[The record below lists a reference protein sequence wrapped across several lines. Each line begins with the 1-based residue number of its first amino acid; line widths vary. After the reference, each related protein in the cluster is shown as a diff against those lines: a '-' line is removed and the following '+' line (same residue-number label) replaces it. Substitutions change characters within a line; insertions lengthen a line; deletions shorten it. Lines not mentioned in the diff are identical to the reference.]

1 MSDGADT
8 TLSFSRLQKR
18 RPAEPDA
25 DGAQHLA
32 SSSDILFGGSQ
43 GEDVEKSPSVY
54 EEVPAGN
61 RSDPMRPDQAA
72 EGCDEEKATAPEE
85 LHLEISVADWKR
97 AYGQAY
103 ALTRNTAD
111 AEDAAQEAYLRLFQ
125 RGNHGEQIESRT
137 AWLRG
142 VLRYVLF
149 ETYRKIR
156 PDLHVPIETRIVDDP
171 SGPTIGDTLFSPGE
185 SIENRLVQ
193 QSLVEHSLR
202 VISELSPKEREC
214 VLMYAQ
220 GYTFVQISKTLGVT
234 YKVALTTTKKALIKV
249 KKTVS
254 GELN

>member
-1 MSDGADT
+1 LSDGADT
-8 TLSFSRLQKR
+8 TLRFSRPQQR
-18 RPAEPDA
+18 RSAGSEVG
-25 DGAQHLA
+25 GAQQ
-32 SSSDILFGGSQ
+32 SVSQSDI
-43 GEDVEKSPSVY
+43 VY
-54 EEVPAGN
+54 EDPPSEIAKELTLDEGPADSSAW
-61 RSDPMRPDQAA
+61 SDLTEPSQSTVA
-72 EGCDEEKATAPEE
+72 CEKPTDSSLGL
-85 LHLEISVADWKR
+85 LHHEISTADWKR
-97 AYGQAY
+97 AYGHAY

-125 RGNHGEQIESRT
+125 RGNRGEPIESRT

-142 VLRYVLF
+142 VLRYVLL

-156 PDLHVPIETRIVDDP
+156 PDLHVPIATRIVDDP
-171 SGPTIGDTLFSPGE
+171 SGPTIEDTLFSPGE
-185 SIENRLVQ
+185 SIENQLVE

-254 GELN
+254 GKLN